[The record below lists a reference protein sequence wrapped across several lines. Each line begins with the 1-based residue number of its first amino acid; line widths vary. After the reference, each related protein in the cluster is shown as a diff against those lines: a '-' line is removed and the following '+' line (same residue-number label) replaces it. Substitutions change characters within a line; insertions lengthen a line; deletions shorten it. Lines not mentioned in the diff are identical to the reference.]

1 MGRLYTLVVNKLSG
15 KTSYDLFQ
23 ISYFCL
29 VSDYNGLA
37 RNSCKISSCK
47 VKLQKTYM
55 KEWQAAFLGFSFG
68 RQCGSFADSKCARPK
83 VPATYSVSNNL
94 N

>member
-1 MGRLYTLVVNKLSG
+1 MAWRGIVVKFPAAKLV
-15 KTSYDLFQ
+15 TE
-23 ISYFCL
+23 
-29 VSDYNGLA
+29 
-37 RNSCKISSCK
+37 
-47 VKLQKTYM
+47 KTYM